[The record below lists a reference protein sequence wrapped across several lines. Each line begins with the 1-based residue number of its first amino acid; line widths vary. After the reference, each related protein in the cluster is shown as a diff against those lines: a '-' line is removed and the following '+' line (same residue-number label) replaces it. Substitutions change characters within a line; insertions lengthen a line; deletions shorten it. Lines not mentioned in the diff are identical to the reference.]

1 MAAPPPSSPSPSS
14 SSSSSSSSSAPPSS
28 PVQARRVVVR
38 AAGGYDRLEVERGP
52 VPEPG
57 PGQVRIDVRAI
68 GVNYADVVVR
78 MGLYASAKEYVGWP
92 ITPGFEVAG
101 VVGAVGAGVID
112 LAVGDEVLA
121 VTRFG
126 GYTSHL
132 IVDRS
137 LVFARPAALSFAQA
151 AAMPAVYM
159 TAWWA
164 LHELAHPRRGHK
176 VLIHSAAGG
185 VGGALIQLAK
195 LAGCEV
201 TGVVGKPAKVE
212 AARALGADHV
222 IDKSTVDLWREAER
236 LAPDGYDV
244 VLDANGVATLGA
256 SYAHLRR
263 AGKLVVYG
271 FHSMLPR
278 EGGKPRWTK
287 LALDYVRTPRFS
299 PLAMTNESRS
309 VLAFNLSYLFDRNE
323 LLQEAMGQLLGWFTA
338 GALVAPPIT
347 TYPLADVARAHAD
360 IESGRT
366 IGKLVLVP

>member
-1 MAAPPPSSPSPSS
+1 MSASSSSPSSP
-14 SSSSSSSSSAPPSS
+14 
-28 PVQARRVVVR
+28 QMRRIVIH
-38 AAGGYDRLEVERGP
+38 AAGGYDRLKLERGP
-52 VPEPG
+52 VPEAG
-57 PGQVRIDVRAI
+57 AGQVRVDVRAI
-68 GVNYADVVVR
+68 GVNFADCVVR

-101 VVGAVGAGVID
+101 VVGAVGAGVTD
-112 LAVGDEVLA
+112 LAVGAEVFA

-126 GYTSHL
+126 GYSSHVV
-132 IVDRS
+132 VDRA
-137 LVFARPAALSFAQA
+137 LVFPRPARLGFEQA

-159 TAWWA
+159 TAWYA
-164 LHELAHPRRGHK
+164 LHELVHPRRGQR

-201 TGVVGKPAKVE
+201 VGVVGKASKVA

-222 IDKSTVDLWREAER
+222 IDKSSQALWREAER
-236 LAPDGYDV
+236 LAPEGYDV
-244 VLDANGVATLGA
+244 VLDANGVSTLGQ

-271 FHSMLPR
+271 FHSMLPKQ
-278 EGGKPRWTK
+278 GGKPNWPK

-309 VLAFNLSYLFDRNE
+309 VLAFNLSYLFDRVD
-323 LLQEAMGQLLGWFTA
+323 LLQEAMTQLAGWFDS
-338 GALVAPPIT
+338 GALVAPPVK

-360 IESGRT
+360 LESGTT
-366 IGKLVLVP
+366 IGKLVLIP